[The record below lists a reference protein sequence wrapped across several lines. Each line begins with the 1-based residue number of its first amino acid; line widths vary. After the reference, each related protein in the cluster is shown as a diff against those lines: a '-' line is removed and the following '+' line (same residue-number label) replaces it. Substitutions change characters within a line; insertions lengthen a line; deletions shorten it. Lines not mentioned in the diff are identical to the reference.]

1 MSRSLAQLDQQF
13 RPYAEYLVKVARTL
27 APATVTSTR
36 RTWAEQAGLY
46 QDYLAGRRPL
56 PVAPP
61 ERSRHVW
68 GLAVDLVVGKY
79 RAGGPPSPEMQALGE
94 WWQKSGGVWGGKA
107 DPVHFS
113 A

>member
-1 MSRSLAQLDQQF
+1 MSRSLASLDPQF
-13 RPYAEYLVKVARTL
+13 RPYAEYLVQVGRSVGRT
-27 APATVTSTR
+27 TVTSTR

-46 QDYLAGRRPL
+46 EAYRAGRRPL

-61 ERSRHVW
+61 GRSRHVW

-94 WWQKSGGVWGGKA
+94 WWRKNGGVWGGKA

-113 A
+113 V

>member
-1 MSRSLAQLDQQF
+1 MSRSLASLDQQF
-13 RPYAEYLVKVARTL
+13 RPYGEYLVQVGRTL
-27 APATVTSTR
+27 GPVTVTSTR
-36 RTWAEQAGLY
+36 RTWAHQAGLY

-94 WWQKSGGVWGGKA
+94 WWRKNGGVWGGKA

-113 A
+113 V